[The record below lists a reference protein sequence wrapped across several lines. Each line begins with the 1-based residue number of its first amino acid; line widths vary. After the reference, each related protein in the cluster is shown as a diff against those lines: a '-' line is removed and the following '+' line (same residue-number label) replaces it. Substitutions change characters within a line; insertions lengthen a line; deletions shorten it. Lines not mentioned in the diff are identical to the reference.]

1 MAVAGRQT
9 GRMMDRFGQARPRF
23 ALVLVA
29 VLGPASGLAQAQ
41 TPVPSPFR
49 LPGGQGSTATPL
61 GTLRE
66 GPGPRTPGAL
76 YIPEQSGNKLLV
88 TEYLGQAVY
97 DPGKQKVGTISNLL
111 VDTTG
116 RVTGVVIDVGGFLGV
131 GTKEVAISFEALFPV
146 REDDQDA
153 FLVEMT
159 KAQLEA
165 APTFKRSR

>member
-1 MAVAGRQT
+1 
-9 GRMMDRFGQARPRF
+9 MMDRLGRAPPRL
-23 ALVLVA
+23 ALAFMA
-29 VLGPASGLAQAQ
+29 VLGLAPAEAQDPSPA
-41 TPVPSPFR
+41 PSPFR
-49 LPGGQGSTATPL
+49 LPGGQGPVAPPP

-66 GPGPRTPGAL
+66 GSGPRTPGAL
-76 YIPEQSGNKLLV
+76 YIPEQLGNTLLV

-97 DPGKQKVGTISNLL
+97 GPGKQKVGTISNLL

-116 RVTGVVIDVGGFLGV
+116 RVTGVVLDVGGFLGI

-159 KAQLEA
+159 KAQFEA

>member
-1 MAVAGRQT
+1 MMDLLGRALPRLAVALT
-9 GRMMDRFGQARPRF
+9 
-23 ALVLVA
+23 A
-29 VLGPASGLAQAQ
+29 VLGLAPAEAQDPSPA
-41 TPVPSPFR
+41 PSPFR
-49 LPGGQGSTATPL
+49 LPGGQGSVASSP

-66 GPGPRTPGAL
+66 GAGPRTPGAL
-76 YIPEQSGNKLLV
+76 YIPEQPGNTLLA
-88 TEYLGQAVY
+88 TEYLGRSVHAP
-97 DPGKQKVGTISNLL
+97 DKRKAGTISNLL

-116 RVTGVVIDVGGFLGV
+116 RVTGVVLDVGGFLGI
-131 GTKEVAISFEALFPV
+131 GSKEVAISFEALFPV

>member
-1 MAVAGRQT
+1 MRAGAWPRALLGLMIAGTAVPTLAQT
-9 GRMMDRFGQARPRF
+9 GPFKLPPGQ
-23 ALVLVA
+23 
-29 VLGPASGLAQAQ
+29 S
-41 TPVPSPFR
+41 PSAP
-49 LPGGQGSTATPL
+49 P

-66 GPGPRTPGAL
+66 GSGPRAPGAL
-76 YIPEQSGNKLLV
+76 YIPEQPGNTLLV

-131 GTKEVAISFEALFPV
+131 GTKEVAISFETLFPV
-146 REDDQDA
+146 REDDQDV

-159 KAQLEA
+159 KAQLSA